1 MTDQG
6 RAPLFSILTPVYDTP
21 LNALTDTIASVLAQ
35 SFEDWELILVDDL
48 SPNPQVRRVLHDAAL
63 RDSRIR
69 VIERSANGGIVAAS
83 NDAIQ
88 AARGEFLALLD
99 HDDLLTTCALES
111 VAAAIGSRG
120 DVDYVYSDEDK
131 VADDGKYFD
140 QFDKPDWSPERLRG
154 QMYTGHFSVLRAEIV
169 RNVGGFRTE
178 FEGSQDHD
186 LVLRVTEQA
195 RQILHVREVLYHWRV
210 VPGSTAELTDNKP
223 YAWDAG
229 VRAVDA
235 HLARVGIAGH
245 ATHGPVPGTYR
256 IEREPDLDK
265 SVSIIIPTRGTAGEV
280 WGKQRVFLVDAVKSV
295 LETTRHRDLEIV
307 VVFDADTPSDVL
319 AELAELVG
327 DRLTLVPFFGPFN
340 FSRKCNEGFLA
351 ARGEVLLFL
360 NDDVQAISD
369 EMVGNLIAPLNEPDV
384 GMTGA
389 MLYFEDG
396 GIQHAG
402 HLHHM
407 GQFSHAYLGEP
418 KGTYGAFSSL
428 LVNREA
434 SGLTAACIAMP
445 REVFQE
451 VGGFSELFPG
461 NFNDVDLSK
470 KVTQSGYRLVWL
482 ANVELFH
489 FESRSRNPLVH
500 SFEEKMIIDRWAGP
514 QRDPY
519 LA

>member
-1 MTDQG
+1 MKIQ
-6 RAPLFSILTPVYDTP
+6 RSEPLFSIITPVYNTP
-21 LNALTDTIASVLAQ
+21 LDVLHDTIESVLAQ
-35 SFEDWELILVDDL
+35 TFSEWELILVDDK
-48 SPNPQVRRVLHDAAL
+48 SPNPLVVQALLAASERDA
-63 RDSRIR
+63 RIR
-69 VIERSANGGIVAAS
+69 VLARETNGGIVVAS
-83 NDAIQ
+83 NDAIEVAQ
-88 AARGEFLALLD
+88 GEFLALLD
-99 HDDLLTTCALES
+99 HDDLLAANALQTVATAIES
-111 VAAAIGSRG
+111 GF

-131 VADDGKYFD
+131 VSPDGKFFD

-154 QMYTGHFSVLRAEIV
+154 QMYTGHFSVLRADLV
-169 RNVGGFRTE
+169 RKVGNFRAD

-186 LVLRVTEQA
+186 LVLRVTENA
-195 RQILHVREVLYHWRV
+195 RHIVHIREVLYHWRV
-210 VPGSTAELTDNKP
+210 VPGSTAELAENKP

-235 HLARVGIAGH
+235 HLERVGIAGH

-280 WGKQRVFLVDAVKSV
+280 WGENRVFLVDAVRSV
-295 LETTRHRDLEIV
+295 LQTTNHRDLEIV
-307 VVFDADTPSDVL
+307 VVFDADTPAEALADL
-319 AELAELVG
+319 AELAG
-327 DRLTLVPFFGPFN
+327 DRLTLVPFFGTFN

-360 NDDVQAISD
+360 NDDVQALSD

-428 LVNREA
+428 LINREA

-445 REVFQE
+445 RTVFQE
-451 VGGFSELFPG
+451 VGGFSEMFPG

-470 KVTQSGYRLVWL
+470 KVTQAGYRLVWL
-482 ANVELFH
+482 AQVELFH

>member
-1 MTDQG
+1 MTQ
-6 RAPLFSILTPVYDTP
+6 RLEPLFSIITPVYETP
-21 LNALTDTIASVLAQ
+21 LNVLTDTIDSVLAQ
-35 SFEDWELILVDDL
+35 SFGDWELILVDDL
-48 SPNPQVRRVLHDAAL
+48 SPNPDVRRVLHDAAQ
-63 RDSRIR
+63 RDPRIR
-69 VIERSANGGIVAAS
+69 VIERSTNGGIVAAS

-99 HDDLLTTCALES
+99 HDDLLTVNALDSVVSVIES
-111 VAAAIGSRG
+111 KA

-131 VADDGKYFD
+131 VSEDGKYFD

-154 QMYTGHFSVLRAEIV
+154 QMYTGHFSVFRADAV
-169 RNVGGFRTE
+169 RKVGGFRAE

-195 RQILHVREVLYHWRV
+195 RQIVHVREVLYHWRV

-235 HLARVGIAGH
+235 HLARVGIAGR

-280 WGKQRVFLVDAVKSV
+280 WGKNRVFLVDAVRSV
-295 LETTRHRDLEIV
+295 LETTKHRNLEIV
-307 VVFDADTPSDVL
+307 VVFDADTPADVL
-319 AELAELVG
+319 AKLADLVG

-360 NDDVQAISD
+360 NDDVQAVSG
-369 EMVGNLIAPLNEPDV
+369 EMVGNLIAPLNESDV

-428 LVNREA
+428 LINREA

-445 REVFQE
+445 RAVFQE

-470 KVTQSGYRLVWL
+470 KVTQAGYRLVWL

-500 SFEEKMIIDRWAGP
+500 SFEEKMIIDRWSWP